1 MKKKI
6 IILLIIII
14 LILLGFFFLYK
25 KEKTIKQDNK
35 PKVELSSN
43 FDLNLLK
50 LVNQEEKDNFLISPY
65 SIKMALSLLKEGANG
80 NSLNEINNTLKEPPA
95 SINNKNIK
103 IANALF
109 IRDIYQKYIEKD
121 FISNLQ
127 KKYNSDILIDK
138 FKTPDVINNWVNK
151 NTDGM
156 INKVLDN
163 MTDDF
168 VLGLA
173 NAIAIDVKWQDEF
186 ECVSTTEEK
195 FTNSNNKDIKAQMM
209 HNSYS
214 YEDIKYI
221 KSDKAEGI
229 ILPYIKESNL
239 EFIGILPTK
248 NINDYIENNLESDL
262 SNLDKLATSANS
274 KLQINLSIPRFNFD
288 YSLNTFKDI
297 LIKMGIK
304 DVFDSGKAD
313 LTKIITKDNL
323 IKSNSGNIYVDDA
336 IHKTYIDFN
345 ESGTKAA
352 AVTYFGV
359 KNTALIRDDN
369 ETIDIKF
376 NKPFITIIREK
387 DSNEILF
394 IGVVNNP
401 NIWNGTTCQKQE
413 I

>member
-25 KEKTIKQDNK
+25 KEKTTKQDNK
-35 PKVELSSN
+35 TEVSLTNN
-43 FDLNLLK
+43 FDINLLK
-50 LVNQEEKDNFLISPY
+50 LVNQKEKDNFLISPY

-138 FKTPDVINNWVNK
+138 FKTPDIINNWVNK

-209 HNSYS
+209 HKSYS
-214 YEDIKYI
+214 YEDVKYI
-221 KSDKAEGI
+221 KSDTAEGI

>member
-6 IILLIIII
+6 ILLLIIII

-352 AVTYFGV
+352 TVTYFGV

>member
-6 IILLIIII
+6 IILLLIII
-14 LILLGFFFLYK
+14 LFLLGFFFILK
-25 KEKTIKQDNK
+25 KGKPMKQNK
-35 PKVELSSN
+35 KNEISLTNN
-43 FDLNLLK
+43 FNINMLK
-50 LVNQEEKDNFLISPY
+50 IVNQEENDNYLISPY
-65 SIKMALSLLKEGANG
+65 SIKMALSLLKEGSNG
-80 NSLNEINNTLKEPPA
+80 NTLKEINNTLKEPPA

-156 INKVLDN
+156 INKVLDH

-209 HNSYS
+209 HKSYS

-221 KSDKAEGI
+221 KSDTAEGI
-229 ILPYIKESNL
+229 ILPYTKESNL
-239 EFIGILPTK
+239 EFIGILP
-248 NINDYIENNLESDL
+248 NDDITTYIEKDFEEDWTNL
-262 SNLDKLATSANS
+262 SNIQTRASS
-274 KLQINLSIPRFNFD
+274 KLHINLSIPRFNFA
-288 YSLNTFKDI
+288 YSLDNFKDV
-297 LIKMGIK
+297 LIKIGIK
-304 DVFDSGKAD
+304 DAFDSEKAD
-313 LTKIITKDNL
+313 LTKMITKSNL
-323 IKSNSGNIYVDDA
+323 TKMNSGNIYVDDA